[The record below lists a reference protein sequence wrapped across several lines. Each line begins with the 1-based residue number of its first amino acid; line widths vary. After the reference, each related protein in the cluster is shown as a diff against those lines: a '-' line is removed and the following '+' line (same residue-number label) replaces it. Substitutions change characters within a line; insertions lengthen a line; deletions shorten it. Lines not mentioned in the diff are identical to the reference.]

1 MLASAEEMRSSRGE
15 RRRRRSHLLL
25 LRKRKTL
32 PMRREVREAPAS
44 TSRRSC

>member
-1 MLASAEEMRSSRGE
+1 MRSSRGE

-25 LRKRKTL
+25 QRRQKILA
-32 PMRREVREAPAS
+32 MRREAREAPAL